1 MIVGIG
7 TDIVAVSRVAS
18 VHARLG
24 ERFVHRVLVE
34 EERIAMPAGDRGVRW
49 LAKRWA
55 AKEAVAKAFGTG
67 IGGSIGF
74 QDIVIGREA
83 AGRPTVSLRGRGEF
97 LAYDCGVSRVLLS
110 ISDEGDMAMAFV
122 VLESARHHHM

>member
-1 MIVGIG
+1 MIVGVG
-7 TDIVAVSRVAS
+7 TDIVAVSRIAT

-24 ERFVHRVLVE
+24 QRFVARVLTE
-34 EERIAMPAGDRGVRW
+34 DEQAAMPDGERGVRW

-74 QDIVIGREA
+74 QDIVIGRAA
-83 AGRPTVSLRGRGEF
+83 AGRPTVTLRGRGEF

-110 ISDEGDMAMAFV
+110 LSDEGDLALAFV
-122 VLESARHHHM
+122 VLESARHQR